1 MNSFRNYVLF
11 FSKAILVLFFSF
23 SAFAEK
29 IEVDSKKFMVIINHK
44 NNYNS
49 NKDNLLNKVKFLFF
63 GNTKEWPGKIP
74 ATFYMKAI
82 NDDAFNFF
90 YNNIL
95 NEDTKIIEVKLQKKF
110 NDISMKKK
118 IKDSTRE
125 IVNVVA
131 KELGAISIV
140 SKEEV
145 RKIPANIRVLYEF

>member
-1 MNSFRNYVLF
+1 MLF
-11 FSKAILVLFFSF
+11 SL
-23 SAFAEK
+23 SAFAEQ
-29 IEVDSKKFMVIINHK
+29 IEIDTKKFIVIVNHK

-49 NKDNLLNKVKFLFF
+49 NKNNLINKIKFLFF

-74 ATFYMKAI
+74 ATFYIKAI
-82 NDDAFNFF
+82 NDEAFNFF
-90 YNNIL
+90 YKNVL
-95 NEDTKIIEVKLQKKF
+95 NEDNKIVENKLQKKF

-145 RKIPANIRVLYEF
+145 KKIPANIRVLYEF

>member
-11 FSKAILVLFFSF
+11 FSKAILVLFFSL
-23 SAFAEK
+23 SAFAEQ
-29 IEVDSKKFMVIINHK
+29 IEIDTKKFIVIVNHK
-44 NNYNS
+44 NSYNA
-49 NKDNLLNKVKFLFF
+49 NKNNLINKVKFLFF

-74 ATFYMKAI
+74 ATFYIKAI
-82 NDDAFNFF
+82 NDEAFNFF
-90 YNNIL
+90 YKNVL
-95 NEDTKIIEVKLQKKF
+95 NEDNKIVENKLQKKF

>member
-11 FSKAILVLFFSF
+11 FSKATLVLFFSL
-23 SAFAEK
+23 STFAEQ
-29 IEVDSKKFMVIINHK
+29 IEIDTKKFMVIVNYK

-49 NKDNLLNKVKFLFF
+49 NKDNLINKVKFLFF

-74 ATFYMKAI
+74 ATFYIKAI
-82 NDDAFNFF
+82 NDEAFNFF
-90 YNNIL
+90 YKNVL
-95 NEDTKIIEVKLQKKF
+95 NEDNKIVEDKLQKKF

-131 KELGAISIV
+131 KEIGAISIV

-145 RKIPANIRVLYEF
+145 KKIPANIRVLYEF